1 MKTKK
6 LVMAALL
13 GALAAILMVLDFNVP
28 FVPMFIKIY
37 QHKRNQWKKN
47 NTCKNPTLRK
57 RFSFFFKRAILF
69 I

>member
-28 FVPMFIKIY
+28 WY
-37 QHKRNQWKKN
+37 QCLLNLISQI
-47 NTCKNPTLRK
+47 
-57 RFSFFFKRAILF
+57 FQY
-69 I
+69 

>member
-28 FVPMFIKIY
+28 FVPMLLNLISQISQY
-37 QHKRNQWKKN
+37 
-47 NTCKNPTLRK
+47 
-57 RFSFFFKRAILF
+57 
-69 I
+69 

>member
-28 FVPMFIKIY
+28 LAPGFIKFD
-37 QHKRNQWKKN
+37 
-47 NTCKNPTLRK
+47 
-57 RFSFFFKRAILF
+57 FSQY
-69 I
+69 